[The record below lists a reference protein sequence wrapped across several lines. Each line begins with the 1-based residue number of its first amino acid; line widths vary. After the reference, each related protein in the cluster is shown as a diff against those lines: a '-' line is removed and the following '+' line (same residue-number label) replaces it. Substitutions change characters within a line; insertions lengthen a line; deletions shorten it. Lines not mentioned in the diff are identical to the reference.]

1 MSFTPTTVFA
11 PDQFSLD
18 SSSRVRVSQ
27 VTTLADYKELGF
39 PRTLYFDVEGTGTY
53 SNSGVDDNMCRL
65 HVEPGQYIVR
75 QSKLWH
81 SYYAG
86 KSQFVELTFDS
97 FAPQAGV
104 RKLLGYYSS
113 SPVAPYTAEY
123 DGFWLLS
130 SGTTNTVSFVIR
142 NQGNLIYSKPL
153 SGWLGYEQL
162 KDYNWNN
169 FTVVAFDFLWLGGA
183 ACRMW
188 VKGPNGFILAD
199 EYTHAG
205 TASGIFIH
213 SPTQPVRF
221 EISSTTGTGDLRM
234 ICSTVGTEGSINSFG
249 VSRSVTTNT
258 TGTTLPIV
266 GFKYPLLSV
275 RGSNQ
280 GHNVE
285 VQLLTTHAW
294 ASVQTAADQ
303 IYWTI
308 EVNPELTEQLNF
320 VSVSGSAI
328 EYAQGNDTCPVSAD
342 GTIMASGVLAYGQLL
357 DVEGQG
363 LLDNFLAW
371 HGMSI
376 KNVRDV
382 HVFTV
387 TPLINPTTVLAG
399 FSIKEF

>member
-11 PDQFSLD
+11 PNQFSLD

-39 PRTLYFDVEGTGTY
+39 PRTLYFDVKGTGTY
-53 SNSGVDDNMCRL
+53 STSGTDDNMCRL

-75 QSKLWH
+75 QSRLWH

-86 KSQFVELTFDS
+86 KSQFVEITFDTFGLQS
-97 FAPQAGV
+97 GV

-113 SPVAPYTAEY
+113 SPAAPYTAEY
-123 DGFWLLS
+123 DGFWLVS
-130 SGTTNTVSFVIR
+130 NGNTNTISFVIR

-162 KDYNWNN
+162 KNYDWNC

-205 TASGIFIH
+205 AAPGIFIH

-249 VSRSVTTNT
+249 VARSLSTQYQ
-258 TGTTLPIV
+258 GITLPIV
-266 GFKYPLLSV
+266 GFKYPLFLV

-308 EVNPELTEQLNF
+308 EVNPKLTEELTFSPL
-320 VSVSGSAI
+320 SGSAI
-328 EYAQGNDTCPVSAD
+328 EYAQGNDTCTVSAD
-342 GTIMASGVLAYGQLL
+342 GCIIASGVLAYGQLL
-357 DVEGQG
+357 DIEGQS
-363 LLDNFLAW
+363 LAENFLAW
-371 HGMSI
+371 HGMDI
-376 KNVRDV
+376 ENVRDV
-382 HVFTV
+382 HVLTV
-387 TPLINPTTVLAG
+387 TPLINPTTVVG
-399 FSIKEF
+399 GITVKEF